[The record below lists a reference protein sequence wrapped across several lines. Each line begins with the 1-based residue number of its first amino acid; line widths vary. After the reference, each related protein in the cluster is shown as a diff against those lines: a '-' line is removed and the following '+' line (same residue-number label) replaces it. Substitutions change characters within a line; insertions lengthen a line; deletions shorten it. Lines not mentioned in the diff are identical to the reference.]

1 MGHVMNK
8 RVGFWVKWIECTV
21 RQGNNLE
28 WRAGSFCVLVDGD
41 DKAAAA
47 RGRIA
52 KVRVRDGSIRNDP
65 TVLPEP
71 VNKV

>member
-1 MGHVMNK
+1 MNK

-41 DKAAAA
+41 DEAAAA
-47 RGRIA
+47 RDRIA
-52 KVRVRDGSIRNDP
+52 KVGVRHGSVHDDP
-65 TVLPEP
+65 TVLLEP
-71 VNKV
+71 INKI